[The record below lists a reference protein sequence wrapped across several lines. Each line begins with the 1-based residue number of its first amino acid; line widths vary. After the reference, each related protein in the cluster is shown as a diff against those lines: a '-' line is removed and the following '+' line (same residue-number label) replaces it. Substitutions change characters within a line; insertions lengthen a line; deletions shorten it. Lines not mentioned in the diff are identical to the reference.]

1 MREGITLEEV
11 VRAYR
16 TCLKGKRGT
25 VDALRFEWRAE
36 EECINLWREYNTRTY
51 RPSRSIVFISHKPV
65 QREIFGSAFRDR
77 VIDTVIAQ
85 KLTPIVEK
93 MYIDDNYSTRVGKGT
108 LYGLRRV
115 EQMVR
120 ECSHDYTCDCYIM
133 KLDIQSY
140 FMSLPKDLLFQK
152 MERMIRRYYHEPDIE
167 LLLWNL
173 HVIIMDRPEL
183 HCVRKSRRSAWHGL
197 PRNKSLFYS
206 DGMHGVPIGKVISQM
221 SALVF
226 LDDLDHLIKGREG
239 MKYYGHYMDDMLF
252 VHPSKERLLQVKE
265 VVAQWLEQNQIRLHP
280 KKLHLQHYK
289 KGVLF
294 CGGMIMP
301 GRSYL
306 SNRTGGNCLTA
317 VERFNRQA
325 QEHPAYAERHVD
337 EFCSTMNSYFGMMQH
352 FSEWKLT
359 HRIIRKIDPRWFQ
372 VMNVHGCRGRYKTFK
387 TLKIE
392 N

>member
-306 SNRTGGNCLTA
+306 SNRTVGNCLTA

-372 VMNVHGCRGRYKTFK
+372 VMNVHGCRGRYKS
-387 TLKIE
+387 LKIE